1 MSSVI
6 SHLEHK
12 VSQKFSTFFVSNPQ
26 PPTSPTPSVHS
37 VYSVVTKILPLNKT
51 TLRARGDSPQP
62 KENLPLFDFDS
73 RLRLKKTTL
82 RARPLAVPSG
92 SPLARLP
99 SEAELLRRIV
109 WYAAGYPIPVFFNVC
124 VGFMERQNSPSAF
137 VSAIILIKMLYQLRY
152 IFIRLQC
159 VHQ

>member
-1 MSSVI
+1 M
-6 SHLEHK
+6 LEFL
-12 VSQKFSTFFVSNPQ
+12 VGSTIVLIYGS
-26 PPTSPTPSVHS
+26 TPLR
-37 VYSVVTKILPLNKT
+37 KKN
-51 TLRARGDSPQP
+51 TLRTSVGTDPAKQP

-109 WYAAGYPIPVFFNVC
+109 GYAAEYPIPVFFNVC
-124 VGFMERQNSPSAF
+124 NGFMERQNSSSAF

-159 VHQ
+159 AHQ